1 MSRQH
6 ERMHRTQHY
15 LPRQQ
20 FEQLNR
26 VSAATG
32 ITTSEHLRRALDAY
46 LVCQKPVVEK
56 FERGE
61 ALREARRLELPS
73 TGLL

>member
-56 FERGE
+56 FERE
-61 ALREARRLELPS
+61 EVLQETRSRQLPRE
-73 TGLL
+73 GL